1 MLIALLAV
9 LALIWTK
16 APFLFRNEQAVAE
29 TRASRDGR
37 ERARGPFT
45 AAPGAGA

>member
-16 APFLFRNEQAVAE
+16 APFLFRNEQAVA
-29 TRASRDGR
+29 RASRDGR
-37 ERARGPFT
+37 ERARGPF
-45 AAPGAGA
+45 AAVPGTGA